1 VPEPLPDKPRN
12 AGGFDFWAAA
22 LVNVMQTDTLGRPK
36 VMGVAEAGGAGS
48 ETVALGHPIVPVR
61 DGFVSRFVPLDR

>member
-1 VPEPLPDKPRN
+1 
-12 AGGFDFWAAA
+12 
-22 LVNVMQTDTLGRPK
+22 MQTDTVGRPK
-36 VMGVAEAGGAGS
+36 MMGVAEAGGGS